1 MIIAGAG
8 GHAKELFGILPVSE
22 QAATLCFFDN
32 TKSHPALFREKFNIL
47 CNEEAVKDHF
57 LHVDNRFIIGVG
69 KPFLREQF
77 YHQLLALGGKPNTV
91 IAANAAIPEGEMY
104 EDAGLNI
111 MQYAVITEDVQIG
124 RGSLVHVHVSVH
136 HDVVVGD
143 FCELSPGCRL
153 LGQSKVGN
161 NCSIGSG
168 AILLPGITVGEHC
181 VIGAGA
187 VVTKNIPAHSLAVGV
202 PARVVKTNVS

>member
-22 QAATLCFFDN
+22 QTDTLCFFDH
-32 TKSHPALFREKFNIL
+32 TKDRSSLFREKFNIL
-47 CNEEAVKDHF
+47 YREEAVKEHF
-57 LHVDNRFIIGVG
+57 LHTDNRFIIGVG
-69 KPFLREQF
+69 KPFLRQQF
-77 YHQLLALGGKPNTV
+77 YHQLIALGGKPYTV
-91 IAANAAIPEGEMY
+91 IAANASIPEGVLY
-104 EDAGLNI
+104 EGAGLNI

-124 RGSLVHVHVSVH
+124 KGSLVHVHASVH

-153 LGQSKVGN
+153 LGKSKLGN

-168 AILLPGITVGEHC
+168 AILLPGITIGEHC

-187 VVTKNIPAHSLAVGV
+187 VITKDIPAHSLAVGI
-202 PARVVKTNVS
+202 PARVVKTTVS